1 MRPLIILSRAREGIT
16 CIVRRVSFR
25 LAPQK
30 PSIKMAMIKIP
41 AGKTTMHQSVTID
54 RQFNG
59 PPKSAN
65 GGYAS
70 GVLAAGLV
78 QAGYKGAVEASL
90 HAPPPLDHAM
100 QLGATVDSALLSD
113 GDTKV
118 GTAKAATLSL
128 EVPSLPSAPK
138 FVGAPKIGKD
148 AFRPFDQCFVCGG
161 ARHAGDG
168 LCIAAEVVEDEDDLM
183 GTRWQLHPNF
193 ADEKGEIDPAYIWSA
208 LDCPG
213 YFACAYGEAALL
225 GRLTAEI
232 FKPLKMGGD
241 ATVYGWSLDDPSA
254 PKSRKRRCG
263 TAVIDASGELVA
275 KAEGL
280 WITIDPARLAG

>member
-1 MRPLIILSRAREGIT
+1 M
-16 CIVRRVSFR
+16 
-25 LAPQK
+25 Q
-30 PSIKMAMIKIP
+30 
-41 AGKTTMHQSVTID
+41 QSVTIG

-70 GVLAAGLV
+70 GVMAAGLG

-90 HAPPPLDHAM
+90 HAPPPLDQPM
-100 QLGATVDSALLSD
+100 QMSADTESALLSD
-113 GDTKV
+113 GDTRV
-118 GTAKAATLSL
+118 GTAKATTLTL
-128 EVPSLPSAPK
+128 DLPALPKAPK
-138 FVGAPKIGKD
+138 FIGAPKTGKD

-168 LCIAAEVVEDEDDLM
+168 LCLQAEVIEGESGLM
-183 GTRWQLHPNF
+183 GTPWQLHPNF
-193 ADEKGEIDPAYIWSA
+193 ADAGGEIDPAYIWSA

-232 FKPLKMGGD
+232 VRPLKIGGD
-241 ATVYGWSLDDPSA
+241 AMVYGWSLDDPSA

-263 TAVIDASGELVA
+263 TAVVDADGELVA

>member
-1 MRPLIILSRAREGIT
+1 M
-16 CIVRRVSFR
+16 
-25 LAPQK
+25 Q
-30 PSIKMAMIKIP
+30 
-41 AGKTTMHQSVTID
+41 QSVTIG

-70 GVLAAGLV
+70 GVLAAGLK
-78 QAGYKGAVEASL
+78 QAGYSGAVEASL
-90 HAPPPLDHAM
+90 HAPPPLEHVM
-100 QLGATVDSALLSD
+100 QLGADTETALLSD
-113 GDTKV
+113 GDTKI
-118 GTAKAATLSL
+118 GTAKAVTLL
-128 EVPSLPSAPK
+128 LDVPALPSTPK
-138 FVGAPKIGKD
+138 FIGPPKVGKD
-148 AFRPFDQCFVCGG
+148 AFKPFDSCFVCGG

-168 LCIAAEVVEDEDDLM
+168 LCIEAQVVDGEGGQNGLV
-183 GTRWQLHPNF
+183 GTPWQLHPNF
-193 ADEKGEIDPAYIWSA
+193 ANENGDIDPAFIWSA

-225 GRLTAEI
+225 GRLTTEI
-232 FKPLKMGGD
+232 VKPLKLGGD
-241 ATVYGWSLDDPSA
+241 AMVYGWSLDDPTA

-263 TAVIDASGELVA
+263 TAVFDAGGDLVA

>member
-1 MRPLIILSRAREGIT
+1 M
-16 CIVRRVSFR
+16 
-25 LAPQK
+25 Q
-30 PSIKMAMIKIP
+30 
-41 AGKTTMHQSVTID
+41 QSVTIG

-70 GVLAAGLV
+70 GVLAAGLK
-78 QAGYKGAVEASL
+78 QAGYGGAVEASL

-100 QLGATVDSALLSD
+100 QLDATAESALLSD

-118 GTAKAATLSL
+118 GTARAATLSL
-128 EVPSLPSAPK
+128 DVPALPSAPK
-138 FVGAPKIGKD
+138 FIGAPKIGKD

-168 LCIAAEVVEDEDDLM
+168 LCIEAEVVDGEGGLM
-183 GTRWQLHPNF
+183 GTPWQLHKNF
-193 ADEKGEIDPAYIWSA
+193 ADKNGEIDPAYIWSA

-232 FKPLKMGGD
+232 VKPLKLGD
-241 ATVYGWSLDDPSA
+241 DAMVYGWSLDDPNA

-263 TAVIDASGELVA
+263 TAVIDAGGDLVA

-280 WITIDPARLAG
+280 WITIDPTRLAG

>member
-1 MRPLIILSRAREGIT
+1 M
-16 CIVRRVSFR
+16 
-25 LAPQK
+25 Q
-30 PSIKMAMIKIP
+30 
-41 AGKTTMHQSVTID
+41 QSVIIG

-59 PPKSAN
+59 PPTSAN

-70 GVLAAGLV
+70 GVLASGLTT
-78 QAGYKGAVEASL
+78 AGYTGAVEASL
-90 HAPPPLDHAM
+90 HVPPPLDQPM
-100 QLGATVDSALLSD
+100 QLGADNEKALLSD
-113 GDTKV
+113 GDVKV
-118 GTAKAATLSL
+118 GTAKAVTLSL
-128 EVPSLPSAPK
+128 DLPALPQAPK
-138 FVGAPKIGKD
+138 FIGAPKIGKD

-168 LCIAAEVVEDEDDLM
+168 LCIEAEVVEGGNGLM
-183 GTRWQLHPNF
+183 GTPWQLHPNF
-193 ADEKGEIDPAYIWSA
+193 ADENGEIDPAFIWSA

-232 FKPLKMGGD
+232 VKPLKLGD
-241 ATVYGWSLDDPSA
+241 DAMVYGWSLDDPAA

-263 TAVIDASGELVA
+263 TVVIDAAGDLVA

-280 WITIDPARLAG
+280 WITIDPARLGA

>member
-1 MRPLIILSRAREGIT
+1 M
-16 CIVRRVSFR
+16 
-25 LAPQK
+25 Q
-30 PSIKMAMIKIP
+30 
-41 AGKTTMHQSVTID
+41 QSVVIG

-59 PPKSAN
+59 PPSSAN

-90 HAPPPLDHAM
+90 HAPPPLDHPM
-100 QLGATVDSALLSD
+100 QLGADNNRALLSD
-113 GDTKV
+113 GDTKI
-118 GTAKAATLSL
+118 GSAKAAVLSL
-128 EVPSLPSAPK
+128 DVPELPTAPE
-138 FVGAPKIGKD
+138 FIGAPKVGKD
-148 AFRPFDQCFVCGG
+148 AFKPFDQCFVCGG

-168 LCIAAEVVEDEDDLM
+168 LCIEAEVVEGGGGLV
-183 GTRWQLHPNF
+183 GTPWQLHPNF
-193 ADEKGEIDPAYIWSA
+193 AGENGEIDPTFIWSA

-225 GRLTAEI
+225 ARFTTEI
-232 FKPLKMGGD
+232 FKPLKLGD
-241 ATVYGWSLDDPSA
+241 DAMVYGWSLDDPAA

-263 TAVIDASGELVA
+263 TAVVDAGGDLIA

-280 WITIDPARLAG
+280 WITVDPAKLGG